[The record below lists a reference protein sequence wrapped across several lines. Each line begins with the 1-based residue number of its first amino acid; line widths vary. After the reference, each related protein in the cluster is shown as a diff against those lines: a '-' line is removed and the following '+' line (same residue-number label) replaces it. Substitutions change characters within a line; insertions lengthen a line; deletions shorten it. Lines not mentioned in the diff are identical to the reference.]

1 MIKINTTKLLGVTG
15 TVLGIGATLISSYV
29 NEKQQEET
37 IDRKVNEAIAKLAN
51 EEGD

>member
-1 MIKINTTKLLGVTG
+1 MIKINATKLLGITG
-15 TVLGIGATLISSYV
+15 TVLGIGGTLISSYV

>member
-1 MIKINTTKLLGVTG
+1 MIKINTTQLRGIAG
-15 TVLGIGATLISSYV
+15 TVLGIGTTLISSYV

-37 IDRKVNEAIAKLAN
+37 IDKKVNEAIAKLAN

>member
-1 MIKINTTKLLGVTG
+1 MIKINATKLLGIIG
-15 TVLGIGATLISSYV
+15 TILGVGGTLLSSYV

-51 EEGD
+51 EEG

>member
-1 MIKINTTKLLGVTG
+1 MIKINATKLLGIIG
-15 TVLGIGATLISSYV
+15 TLLGVGATLISSYV

-37 IDRKVNEAIAKLAN
+37 IDRKVNEALAKIAN

>member
-1 MIKINTTKLLGVTG
+1 MIKINTTKLLGVIG
-15 TVLGIGATLISSYV
+15 TVLGIGGTLISSYV

>member
-1 MIKINTTKLLGVTG
+1 MIKINTKLLGIVG
-15 TVLGIGATLISSYV
+15 TVLGIGATLLSSYV
-29 NEKQQEET
+29 NEKQQEEE

>member
-1 MIKINTTKLLGVTG
+1 MIKINSTKLLGIIG
-15 TVLGIGATLISSYV
+15 TVLGIGGTLISSYV

>member
-1 MIKINTTKLLGVTG
+1 MIKINTTKFLGIIG
-15 TVLGIGATLISSYV
+15 TILGIGATLLSSYV
-29 NEKQQEET
+29 NEKQQEEE

>member
-1 MIKINTTKLLGVTG
+1 MIKINSTKLLGIIG
-15 TVLGIGATLISSYV
+15 TVLGIGGTLISSYV
-29 NEKQQEET
+29 DEKQQEET

>member
-1 MIKINTTKLLGVTG
+1 MIKINTTKLLGIIG
-15 TVLGIGATLISSYV
+15 TILGVGGTLLSSYV

-37 IDRKVNEAIAKLAN
+37 IDRKVNEAIAKLAS

>member
-1 MIKINTTKLLGVTG
+1 MIKINTKLLGIVG
-15 TVLGIGATLISSYV
+15 TILGIGATLISSYA
-29 NEKQQEET
+29 NEKQQEDE